1 MTFGKILWRQF
12 LFFRGQVTL
21 AVAEKFWRAAGFG
34 KNSSI
39 LTTTYYLNYW
49 ESLLRSACAGG
60 STQTQI
66 VDKLDYK
73 YMAELR
79 CIFLSS

>member
-1 MTFGKILWRQF
+1 MDFRENFVPTIFI
-12 LFFRGQVTL
+12 FFPKTR
-21 AVAEKFWRAAGFG
+21 FSRAAGFG

-39 LTTTYYLNYW
+39 LLTTTYYLNYW

-73 YMAELR
+73 YIPELQ
-79 CIFLSS
+79 CIFLSSYTL